1 MPITSL
7 TELAS
12 FLASAYGAGWTYAT
26 REVEA
31 EVKRA
36 DGYGLAIALLNT
48 RHGIAFV
55 VGGLWPIDQLG
66 RSYEP
71 DIRPILTVLA
81 SLTPAQID
89 AQLQSTF
96 FPQYEPLFLVQ
107 KALVNQNDG
116 TLINYDSFLRN
127 VSVRAGAT
135 LTPEDTGIY
144 GLSLNR
150 AGTVLNTRTVIRGD
164 QAQISFQS
172 LPFHEYEILIN
183 EFLNV
188 R

>member
-12 FLASAYGAGWTYAT
+12 FLASAYGAGWTYT
-26 REVEA
+26 VQNVEA

-71 DIRPILTVLA
+71 DIKPILTVLA

-89 AQLQSTF
+89 AQLQSIF
-96 FPQYEPLFLVQ
+96 FLQYEPLWLTQ
-107 KALVNQNDG
+107 KARVDNNDG
-116 TLINYDSFLRN
+116 ALVNYDSFLRN
-127 VSVRAGAT
+127 VSARAGAT
-135 LTPEDTGIY
+135 LTPEGTGIY

-172 LPFHEYEILIN
+172 LPFHEYETLIN